1 MYATLLLSL
10 LLLISENY
18 IRRDLVSK
26 RRIRRRGIVKKMSRA
41 KEIREK
47 LALQTKL
54 QLSFR
59 DTNSRVLGWLDNT
72 DSTKTPNDPKDV
84 FTKAE
89 FEDSRQAFY
98 RLPVVQIGA
107 GLNFENVKGDD
118 DHTEEDI
125 HTVGEF
131 INSDKKVSSLSKKK
145 KRGVNGS
152 GTEYGNRQQSD
163 SIYRVAKNDT
173 KAMVALKRKMRK
185 THRENIRSELAQSS
199 NNNRNSNSNGKAVV
213 SGTKTSTVTT
223 RLNNYNYNHNA
234 SDSDSDNSDDG
245 RSKRKQIGLLFQ
257 SKKKK

>member
-1 MYATLLLSL
+1 
-10 LLLISENY
+10 
-18 IRRDLVSK
+18 
-26 RRIRRRGIVKKMSRA
+26 MSRA
-41 KEIREK
+41 KEIQEK

-59 DTNSRVLGWLDNT
+59 NTNSKVLSWLDNE
-72 DSTKTPNDPKDV
+72 DSTTLNDPQTV

-107 GLNFENVKGDD
+107 GLHFDNVDN
-118 DHTEEDI
+118 HTEAEAEADDI

-145 KRGVNGS
+145 RRRAEGS

-185 THRENIRSELAQSS
+185 THRENIRAELAQGSSSSSS
-199 NNNRNSNSNGKAVV
+199 NGTGRAVV
-213 SGTKTSTVTT
+213 NDRKTSTVTT
-223 RLNNYNYNHNA
+223 RLNSYNHRHNHNHN
-234 SDSDSDNSDDG
+234 DSDSSDSDDG

-257 SKKKK
+257 SKKKKK

>member
-1 MYATLLLSL
+1 
-10 LLLISENY
+10 
-18 IRRDLVSK
+18 
-26 RRIRRRGIVKKMSRA
+26 MSRA
-41 KEIREK
+41 KEIQEK

-59 DTNSRVLGWLDNT
+59 NTNSRVLGWLDNT
-72 DSTKTPNDPKDV
+72 DSTTPNDPKDV

-107 GLNFENVKGDD
+107 GLHFDNVRGDD
-118 DHTEEDI
+118 DRTEEDI

-145 KRGVNGS
+145 KRKVNGS

-185 THRENIRSELAQSS
+185 THRENIRAELAQSS
-199 NNNRNSNSNGKAVV
+199 NNNRDNNNGKAVV
-213 SGTKTSTVTT
+213 SDTKTSTGTT
-223 RLNNYNYNHNA
+223 KLNNYNYNHNA
-234 SDSDSDNSDDG
+234 SDSDSDSDNSDDG